1 MPPPDTSDIDAAI
14 LAKLGS
20 DATLL
25 ALAPN
30 GVYFDLAPAGST
42 RFVIVSLVDAFDEP
56 QFGGIAYEDLLYA
69 IEYRE
74 LRQATGPASNAKAAA
89 QRIRVL
95 LEDQPL
101 TVAGYTWMTVHRER
115 VERKT
120 ETDDLD
126 TSIKWNRRGG
136 QYRVQFSIGT

>member
-1 MPPPDTSDIDAAI
+1 MLPPDTSDIDAAI

-20 DATLL
+20 DAALL

-42 RFVIVSLVDAFDEP
+42 RFVIVSLVDAHDEP
-56 QFGGIAYEDLLYA
+56 QYGGTAYEDLLYA

-74 LRQATGPASNAKAAA
+74 LRQATTASNAKAAA

-101 TVAGYTWMTVHRER
+101 VVAGYRWMTVHRER
-115 VERKT
+115 AERQT
-120 ETDDLD
+120 ESDDVD
-126 TSIKWNRRGG
+126 ASIKWNRRGG